1 MTKAGTVQVSAD
13 PELVVALEPIGVRD
27 VELMLLGVLPR
38 HHVIGRAISQRP
50 DAEELT
56 GVGIDASIQVRGRVV
71 LTDEERT
78 PLAVLTAARRSDADT
93 VVGTLVA
100 ERARESGVA
109 RDRALHAD
117 DLSAP
122 WSAVVVLARAPVD
135 GELEGL
141 VLAGTG
147 SVLVL
152 VPDHPSGT
160 DGIPTTV
167 MIAMADRLAGRIGC
181 AVVRTAPIIW
191 RDPAS
196 DRALLRMLEAAV
208 DAPVEVL
215 SALSGEGASTWASV
229 RHALLDGRTS
239 DTVFAQVLPADLT
252 ALQAWRRPRVD
263 RGLVVLFSGLSGS
276 GKSTVA
282 RAVQARIEAE
292 ATRTTSL
299 LDGDVVRR
307 LLSAGLGFDRE
318 SRLLNLRRIGWVA
331 AEISRHGGI
340 SLCAPI
346 APYASIREE
355 MRAMAQEHGDFV
367 LVHVSTPLAECER
380 RDLKGLYAAARAG
393 TIAEFT
399 GVSEPY
405 EAPEDADVVI
415 DTSRCTVEEATS
427 VVFEHLVAGGW
438 IVGAAHEH

>member
-1 MTKAGTVQVSAD
+1 M
-13 PELVVALEPIGVRD
+13 ALDPIGVRD

-38 HHVIGRAISQRP
+38 HHVIGRSIRQRA

-56 GVGIDASIQVRGRVV
+56 GIGLGASTPVGGRIV

-78 PLAVLTAARRSDADT
+78 PLAVLTAPRRADVDT

-109 RDRALHAD
+109 RDRAIHVD

-122 WSAVVVLARAPVD
+122 WSAVVVLARPPVG
-135 GELEGL
+135 GELEAPDRSRTGA
-141 VLAGTG
+141 VLI
-147 SVLVL
+147 L
-152 VPDHPSGT
+152 VPDHPSST
-160 DGIPTTV
+160 DGIPTATMLAV
-167 MIAMADRLAGRIGC
+167 ADRLAGRVGA

-191 RDPAS
+191 RDADS
-196 DRALLRMLEAAV
+196 DRSLLRMLEAAV
-208 DAPVEVL
+208 DAPLEVL
-215 SALSGEGASTWASV
+215 SASSGEGASTWASV
-229 RHALLDGRTS
+229 RAAILEGGAD
-239 DTVFAQVLPADLT
+239 DEVFAQVLPADLT
-252 ALQAWRRPRVD
+252 ALRAWRRPRAE

-282 RAVQARIEAE
+282 RAVGARIEAE
-292 ATRTTSL
+292 TTRTTSL

-307 LLSAGLGFDRE
+307 LLSSGLGFDRE

-331 AEISRHGGI
+331 AEVSRHGGV

-405 EAPEDADVVI
+405 EAPKDADVVI
-415 DTSRCTVEEATS
+415 DTSGCTVEEATS
-427 VVFEHLVAGGW
+427 VVFDHLVAGGW
-438 IVGAAHEH
+438 IGGAARGH

>member
-1 MTKAGTVQVSAD
+1 MSAG
-13 PELVVALEPIGVRD
+13 PELVLALDPVGVRD
-27 VELMLLGVLPR
+27 VELVLLGVLPR
-38 HHVIGRAISQRP
+38 HHVIGRSIRQRP
-50 DAEELT
+50 GADELT
-56 GVGIDASIQVRGRVV
+56 GIGIAAPTVVEGRVV

-109 RDRALHAD
+109 RDRALHVD
-117 DLSAP
+117 DLSAR
-122 WSAVVVLARAPVD
+122 WSAVLVLARPPVG
-135 GELEGL
+135 GELEAL
-141 VLAGTG
+141 VPAGTG
-147 SVLVL
+147 AVLVL

-160 DGIPTTV
+160 DGIPTAV
-167 MIAMADRLAGRIGC
+167 MIGVADRVAGRIDD
-181 AVVRTAPIIW
+181 AVVRTAPITW
-191 RDPAS
+191 RDADS
-196 DRALLRMLEAAV
+196 DRALLGMLEAAV

-215 SALSGEGASTWASV
+215 SASYGKGASTWASV
-229 RHALLDGRTS
+229 RAAVIEGRTS
-239 DTVFAQVLPADLT
+239 DELFAQVLPADLT
-252 ALQAWRRPRVD
+252 ALQAWRRPRAE

-282 RAVQARIEAE
+282 RAVRARIEAE
-292 ATRTTSL
+292 TTRTTSL

-307 LLSAGLGFDRE
+307 LLSSGLGFDRE

-355 MRAMAQEHGDFV
+355 MRAMAEEHGDFV
-367 LVHVSTPLAECER
+367 LVHVSTPLEECER

-405 EAPEDADVVI
+405 EEPEDADVVI
-415 DTSRCTVEEATS
+415 DTSRCTVAEATTM
-427 VVFEHLVAGGW
+427 VLDHLVAGGW
-438 IVGAAHEH
+438 IGGAAHGH